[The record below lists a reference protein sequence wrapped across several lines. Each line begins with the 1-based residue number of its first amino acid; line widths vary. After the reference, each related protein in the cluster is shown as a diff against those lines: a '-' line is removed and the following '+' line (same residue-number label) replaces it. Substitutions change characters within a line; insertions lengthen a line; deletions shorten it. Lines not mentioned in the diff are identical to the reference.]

1 MTARASTLA
10 APRAVSPSERRL
22 KIIKAV
28 LFVVCLLPLL
38 REVVLVLSG
47 AEVNPVEFVTR
58 STGLWTIVWLWAT
71 LLISPL
77 KKLTGWSWLLRVRRE
92 LGLFAFFYACLHL
105 ICYLWFDK
113 FFDWHAIGKDILG
126 RPFISI
132 GTVAILLL
140 LPLAVTSTDGWIRRL
155 KRNWGRLHWLVY
167 PAAILSVLHF
177 LLEVKRDIT
186 EPLEYTAVLALL
198 LGWRVYRWRK
208 NLAGKPL

>member
-1 MTARASTLA
+1 MDARTATLTAPRRASAT
-10 APRAVSPSERRL
+10 ERRV

-28 LFVVCLLPLL
+28 LFVVCLLPLA
-38 REVVLVLSG
+38 REAWLVLSG

-77 KKLTGWSWLLRVRRE
+77 KKFSGWGWLLRLRRE
-92 LGLFAFFYACLHL
+92 LGLFSFFYAGLHL
-105 ICYLWFDK
+105 VCYLWFDK
-113 FFDWHAIGKDILG
+113 FFDWHAIGKDIVG

-132 GTVAILLL
+132 GSLAILLL
-140 LPLAVTSTDGWIRRL
+140 LPLAVTSTDGWMRRL
-155 KRNWGRLHWLVY
+155 KRNWSRLHWLVY

-186 EPLEYTAVLALL
+186 EPLQYTLLLALL
-198 LGWRVYRWRK
+198 LGWRVLRWRQ
-208 NLAGKPL
+208 NRA